1 MLDIKSDKSIILGL
15 GDLKLSDTEET
26 LKNEKTIYG
35 IYYKSIFSVLA
46 WDKGNFEFYEPYDRL
61 LCHLV
66 VGDGKAG
73 VEIAKNNHNIFYG
86 YGANRFNSNA
96 SNIVL
101 GFLDKE
107 YSYFLKECFDSDT
120 IYSSDPE
127 LIRRDIIRVFKWCN
141 KSAKYKLCPVLNKR
155 TSNVEIKKEA
165 YDYWKILEPRIM
177 EFQDALSDEQLNQL
191 SLRRKR

>member
-1 MLDIKSDKSIILGL
+1 MLDLKSDKSIILGL

-26 LKNEKTIYG
+26 LKNEKTING
-35 IYYKSIFSVLA
+35 VYYKPIFSVLA

-73 VEIAKNNHNIFYG
+73 VEITKNNHSIFYG

-127 LIRRDIIRVFKWCN
+127 LIRRDIIRVFHWRIKN
-141 KSAKYKLCPVLNKR
+141 AKYKLYPILNFR
-155 TSNVEIKKEA
+155 YNDVEIEKET
-165 YDYWKILEPRIM
+165 YEYWEILEPRIM
-177 EFQDALSDEQLNQL
+177 EFQDAFSDEQLNQL